1 MEQENQNVLTMLIHV
16 LKCKTECKILY
27 FLMIKMDPCPFCLA
41 LIYDVLQQPYHP
53 DTLFSEVIFQKS
65 IKNKL
70 TELTH
75 ETYRMIKNKIK
86 KPKMNSIPVLLC
98 IESGLAKSRNYAID
112 PAIVCQYWYWIKL
125 QKLESLEKIH
135 REHTKVIK
143 TELI

>member
-1 MEQENQNVLTMLIHV
+1 
-16 LKCKTECKILY
+16 
-27 FLMIKMDPCPFCLA
+27 MDPCSTCLA
-41 LIYDVLQQPYHP
+41 LIYDVLQDPYP
-53 DTLFSEVIFQKS
+53 DIYFAEVISQKS

-112 PAIVCQYWYWIKL
+112 PAIVCQYWYWV
-125 QKLESLEKIH
+125 KLEKLASLEKIH
-135 REHTKVIK
+135 REHTKLIK